1 MIKFCV
7 FDLDGTLVNSIGDI
21 AAAMNRSL
29 LKMGHKTYTNEEYCK
44 MVGDG
49 MYMLCKRA
57 LQDAP
62 ETDVKRLVSIYKED
76 YINHCCEKTVAYDGM
91 LELVKEL
98 NDEGILCAILSNKPH
113 EQVMEI
119 AKKLFSK
126 ELFSNIV
133 GHSEKFLPK
142 PDPASLINLIGTA
155 GFEKS
160 ETAYV
165 GDSDVDIMLGRR
177 ADVFTVGVAWG
188 LRGEEELLR
197 EGAEKIAYN
206 AEQLKDILLKR

>member
-1 MIKFCV
+1 MVKFCV

-49 MYMLCKRA
+49 MYVLCQRA
-57 LQDAP
+57 LAGACD
-62 ETDVKRLVSIYKED
+62 EEVKRLVSIYKED
-76 YINHCCEKTVAYDGM
+76 YISHCCEKTVPYDGM
-91 LELVKEL
+91 IELVKEL
-98 NDEGILCAILSNKPH
+98 NKNGISCAILSNKPH

-119 AKKLFSK
+119 AGKLFSK
-126 ELFSNIV
+126 DLFSNIV

-142 PDPASLINLIGTA
+142 PDPASLLDLIESA
-155 GFEKS
+155 GFKKS
-160 ETAYV
+160 ETAYI
-165 GDSDVDIMLGRR
+165 GDSDVDIKLGKC

-188 LRGEEELLR
+188 LRGEEELLS

-206 AEQLKDILLKR
+206 AEQLKSILLSQ